1 MTEKIQNYIKPILFS
16 LLTLSIPLSCSD
28 QLDLAPLDSFSS
40 EAFWVSESNAL
51 LALAGVYKGNIGTG
65 VRGANG
71 VDWWSYSA
79 LVFLEFATD
88 NAYDR
93 RGDNAG
99 WNRLSNGTMNSTNVA
114 SVRLAWQWSYQRIAR
129 SNYFIENVEQ
139 VPADA
144 AAIARMAAEAR
155 FIRATQYYYLSQ
167 SFGAVPLVTRTL
179 GLDEANTVEKTPVE
193 TVVQFVIDEL
203 TAIVPDLPQDG
214 DMPDSEY
221 GRASKQAAL
230 AFLGRMQLADHR
242 YADAAATYKQIIDYG
257 DHDIHPDYAGLF
269 NGMAENTA
277 ENIFTNVHIAD
288 IAGGAT
294 NGILQHTLPAI
305 KGGWH
310 IVNPLGDLV
319 ENYDFADGTPF
330 SFDDP
335 RFDPTDF
342 AANRDPRLDYN
353 VYGDNSSFAGLT
365 IITHPDST
373 NSIDRLTTNRQATR
387 TGFGMRKFMD
397 ETFNG
402 DVRNSG
408 GDIPIIRYAE
418 VLLSYLEA
426 KLEAGDAIDQQLLD
440 ETINKVRA
448 RPSVNMPPITETNP
462 EALRPIL
469 RKERRNELAFEGIRY
484 WDLKR
489 WGIMAE
495 VLNGR
500 FFGHSF
506 PDAQNL
512 RQDGDYEDPYDRWF
526 VTKKNFREGT
536 DENWFIPQQEIDI
549 NPRLGQ

>member
-1 MTEKIQNYIKPILFS
+1 MKNKIQNYIKTLVFSVVALAVPI
-16 LLTLSIPLSCSD
+16 SCSD

-40 EAFWVSESNAL
+40 EGFWVSESNAL
-51 LALAGVYKGNIGTG
+51 LALGGVYKGSIGSG
-65 VRGANG
+65 VQGANG

-99 WNRLSNGTMNSTNVA
+99 WNRLSNGTMNSSNVA
-114 SVRLAWQWSYQRIAR
+114 SVRLAWQWSYRRIAR
-129 SNYFIENVEQ
+129 ANYFIENVDK
-139 VPADA
+139 VPGDA
-144 AAIARMAAEAR
+144 AVVARMKAEAR

-167 SFGAVPLVTRTL
+167 SFGSVPLITETL
-179 GLDEANTVEKTPVE
+179 ELDEANNVEKAPEATII
-193 TVVQFVIDEL
+193 QYVIDEL
-203 TAIVPDLPQDG
+203 KDVVTDLPQDG
-214 DMPDSEY
+214 NIPDSEY

-242 YADAAATYKQIIDYG
+242 FAEAATTYKQIIDYG

-277 ENIFTNVHIAD
+277 ENVFTNVHVAD

-319 ENYDFADGTPF
+319 ESYDFADGTPF

-335 RFDPTDF
+335 RFDPADF
-342 AANRDPRLDYN
+342 AANRDPRLGYT
-353 VYGDNSSFAGLT
+353 VYGDNSEFAGLT

-387 TGFGMRKFMD
+387 TGFGIRKFMD
-397 ETFNG
+397 ETFSG

-408 GDIPIIRYAE
+408 GDIPLIRYSE

-426 KLEAGDAIDQQLLD
+426 KLEAGDAIDQELLD
-440 ETINKVRA
+440 ATINKVRGRA
-448 RPSVNMPPITETNP
+448 SVNMPPITETNP

-469 RKERRNELAFEGIRY
+469 RKERRIELALEGIRY

-506 PDAQNL
+506 PGAQNL
-512 RQDGDYEDPYDRWF
+512 RQDGSYVDPFDRWF
-526 VTKKNFREGT
+526 VTKKAFREGV
-536 DENWFIPQQEIDI
+536 DEHWFIPQQEIDI
-549 NPRLGQ
+549 NPRLAN

>member
-1 MTEKIQNYIKPILFS
+1 M
-16 LLTLSIPLSCSD
+16 SCSD

-40 EAFWVSESNAL
+40 EGFWVSESNAL
-51 LALAGVYKGNIGTG
+51 LALGGVYKGNIGTS

-99 WNRLSNGTMNSTNVA
+99 WNRLSNGTMNSSNVA

-129 SNYFIENVEQ
+129 SNYFIENVDK
-139 VPADA
+139 VPGDA
-144 AAIARMAAEAR
+144 AVVARMKAEAR

-167 SFGAVPLVTRTL
+167 SFGSVPLITQTL
-179 GLDEANTVEKTPVE
+179 GLDEANNVEKAPVE
-193 TVVQFVIDEL
+193 TIIQFVIDEL
-203 TAIVPDLPQDG
+203 TDVIGDLPQDR
-214 DMPDSEY
+214 DIPDSEY

-242 YADAAATYKQIIDYG
+242 FADAVTTYKQIIDYG

-310 IVNPLGDLV
+310 IVNPLGSLV
-319 ENYDFADGTPF
+319 ESYDFADGTPF

-335 RFDPTDF
+335 RFDPADF
-342 AANRDPRLDYN
+342 AANRDPRLGYN
-353 VYGDNSSFAGLT
+353 VYGDNSNFAGIT

-397 ETFNG
+397 ETFSG

-408 GDIPIIRYAE
+408 GDLPLIRYAE

-426 KLEAGDAIDQQLLD
+426 KLEAGDAI
-440 ETINKVRA
+440 VA
-448 RPSVNMPPITETNP
+448 
-462 EALRPIL
+462 
-469 RKERRNELAFEGIRY
+469 
-484 WDLKR
+484 
-489 WGIMAE
+489 
-495 VLNGR
+495 
-500 FFGHSF
+500 
-506 PDAQNL
+506 
-512 RQDGDYEDPYDRWF
+512 
-526 VTKKNFREGT
+526 
-536 DENWFIPQQEIDI
+536 
-549 NPRLGQ
+549 

>member
-1 MTEKIQNYIKPILFS
+1 MYDKIKIIAKMLFLVGFAS
-16 LLTLSIPLSCSD
+16 VLPMSCSD

-40 EAFWVSESNAL
+40 EGFWVSESNAL
-51 LALAGVYKGNIGTG
+51 LALGGVYKGNIGTG

-129 SNYFIENVEQ
+129 SNYFIENV
-139 VPADA
+139 VKTPAPEA
-144 AAIARMAAEAR
+144 VIRRMSAEAR

-167 SFGAVPLVTRTL
+167 SFGAVPLITNTL
-179 GLDEANTVEKTPVE
+179 TLDEANNVDKAPKSQ
-193 TVVQFVIDEL
+193 VVQFVIDEL
-203 TAIVPDLPQDG
+203 TAIEADLPLDRDIPDQD
-214 DMPDSEY
+214 Y

-230 AFLGRMQLADHR
+230 AFLGRIQLADQR
-242 YADAAATYKQIIDYG
+242 FSAAAATYKKIIDYG

-269 NGMAENTA
+269 NGKAENTA
-277 ENIFTNVHIAD
+277 ENIFTNVYIAD
-288 IAGGAT
+288 IAGAAS
-294 NGILQHTLPAI
+294 NGILQHTFPAI

-310 IVNPLGDLV
+310 IVNPLGSLV
-319 ENYDFADGTPF
+319 ENYDFDDGTPF

-335 RFDPTDF
+335 RYDHRDF
-342 AANRDPRLDYN
+342 AANRDPRLHYN
-353 VYGDNSSFAGLT
+353 VYGDGSTFAGLT
-365 IITHPDST
+365 MVTHPDST

-387 TGFGMRKFMD
+387 TGFGIRKFMD
-397 ETFNG
+397 EDFSG

-408 GDIPIIRYAE
+408 GDLPIIRYAE

-426 KLEAGDAIDQQLLD
+426 KLENGDAIDQALLD
-440 ETINKVRA
+440 ATINKVRA
-448 RPSVNMPPITETNP
+448 RASVNMPPITETNP
-462 EALRPIL
+462 ELLRPIL

-500 FFGHSF
+500 FFGQSF
-506 PDAQNL
+506 PGAANL
-512 RQDGDYEDPYDRWF
+512 RQDGSYVDPYDRWF
-526 VTKKNFREGT
+526 VTKKNFREGV
-536 DENWFIPQQEIDI
+536 DEEWFVPQQEIDI
-549 NPRLGQ
+549 NPKLGQ